1 MTDTATTTPPEI
13 GGIGHS
19 LKRVEDARLIEGQ
32 GNFLDDIVLPGMLY
46 MALVRSPV
54 AHARVKSVD
63 TAAASAVEGVIAV
76 VTGELMAAHNL
87 AWMPTLS
94 GDTQAVLAT
103 DKVRYQG
110 QEVAAVIA
118 TDPYVAAD
126 AAELVDVDYEMLDA
140 IVNPQ
145 QSLADGAVLIRDEKE
160 GQTDNLVYEWETGDE
175 AATEAAFANADRVV
189 SLTTHYPRS
198 HPAPLETCGIVA
210 DVNSVTGQATLY
222 MTSQAPHAHRT
233 LFALVAGLP
242 EQNIRIVSPDIGGG
256 FGNKVPIYPGYV
268 VATAA
273 SLLIGQPVKW
283 VETRT
288 GNLISTGFGRDYYM
302 TGELALNNEGRIQA
316 MRVDMLSD
324 QGAFYSDAQPTR
336 FRAGLF
342 HVCTGSY
349 DFPHAHIK
357 CRGAL
362 HQQGAGRGGLPV
374 LVPHHRG
381 VVSDRAADP
390 DSGLRA
396 GHRPGRDTAAQLH
409 PTRAVPL

>member
-145 QSLADGAVLIRDEKE
+145 QSLAEGAVLIRDEKE

-175 AATEAAFANADRVV
+175 GRHRGRLRQRRPGGVAHHALPALAPRPAGDVRDRGRRELGDRPGHPVHDLAGPPRPPDPVRFGGRAARAEHPHRQ
-189 SLTTHYPRS
+189 PR
-198 HPAPLETCGIVA
+198 HRRRLRQQG
-210 DVNSVTGQATLY
+210 
-222 MTSQAPHAHRT
+222 AH
-233 LFALVAGLP
+233 LP
-242 EQNIRIVSPDIGGG
+242 RIRGGHR
-256 FGNKVPIYPGYV
+256 
-268 VATAA
+268 
-273 SLLIGQPVKW
+273 GQPVDRPAGE
-283 VETRT
+283 V
-288 GNLISTGFGRDYYM
+288 GRD
-302 TGELALNNEGRIQA
+302 
-316 MRVDMLSD
+316 
-324 QGAFYSDAQPTR
+324 
-336 FRAGLF
+336 
-342 HVCTGSY
+342 
-349 DFPHAHIK
+349 PH
-357 CRGAL
+357 RE
-362 HQQGAGRGGLPV
+362 P
-374 LVPHHRG
+374 
-381 VVSDRAADP
+381 
-390 DSGLRA
+390 
-396 GHRPGRDTAAQLH
+396 
-409 PTRAVPL
+409 

>member
-19 LKRVEDARLIEGQ
+19 IKRVEDARLIEGQ
-32 GNFLDDIVLPGMLY
+32 GNFLDDIVLGGMLH

-54 AHARVKSVD
+54 AHARINSID

-76 VTGELMAAHNL
+76 VTGELMAAHGL

-103 DKVRYQG
+103 DKIRYQG

-118 TDPYVAAD
+118 TDPYAAAD

-145 QSLADGAVLIRDEKE
+145 QSLAEGAVLIRDEKE

-175 AATEAAFANADRVV
+175 AATEAAFASAERVV

-302 TGELALNNEGRIQA
+302 TGELALTNEGRIQA
-316 MRVDMLSD
+316 MRVDMLVGPGSLLLRCPAHPLP
-324 QGAFYSDAQPTR
+324 G
-336 FRAGLF
+336 RAVPRVHRQLRL
-342 HVCTGSY
+342 
-349 DFPHAHIK
+349 PPRAHQVPG
-357 CRGAL
+357 RL
-362 HQQGAGRGGLPV
+362 HQQGAGRGGLPL
-374 LVPHHRG
+374 LVPDHRG
-381 VVSDRAADP
+381 VVPDRAADA
-390 DSGLRA
+390 DRGRRA
-396 GHRPGRDTAAQLH
+396 GHRPGRDAAAQLH
-409 PTRAVPL
+409 PARAVPV